1 MANNTKK
8 NWESGIYI
16 DAIDLAKKIDKLNE
30 MHVNYSIKIVDGI
43 ASGER
48 VVRLDWDQGYIND
61 RIEMSYKKIEDAQKK
76 LELLEG
82 I

>member
-8 NWESGIYI
+8 NWESGIYTS
-16 DAIDLAKKIDKLNE
+16 ALDLAKKIDRLNE

-43 ASGER
+43 AAGEK

-61 RIEMSYKKIEDAQKK
+61 RIEMMYQRLEDTRKKID
-76 LELLEG
+76 LLEET
-82 I
+82 